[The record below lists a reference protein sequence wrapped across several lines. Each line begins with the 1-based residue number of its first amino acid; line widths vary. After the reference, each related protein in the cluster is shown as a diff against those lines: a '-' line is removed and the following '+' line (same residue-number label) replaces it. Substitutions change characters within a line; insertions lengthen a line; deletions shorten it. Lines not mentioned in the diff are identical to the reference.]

1 MANVEK
7 LIPHILK
14 WEGGNK
20 FTNDPLDRG
29 GATKYGITL
38 NTLISNHYD
47 VNKDGKV
54 NVDDVKALQLD
65 DFKKILKLNY
75 WDKWKADDI
84 INQSLANL
92 LVDWL
97 WGSGKYG
104 IIIPQRL
111 LGVPADGIVGMK
123 TINALNSANQRA
135 LYNKVWEARRQFYY
149 NIVKSNPSQKKWLN
163 GWLNRLNDLKFSE

>member
-1 MANVEK
+1 MANVDL

-14 WEGGNK
+14 WEGGSK

-47 VNKDGKV
+47 TNHDGKV
-54 NVDDVKALQLD
+54 DVNDVKALQLE
-65 DFKKILKLNY
+65 DFKKILKRQY
-75 WDKWKADDI
+75 WDRWQADKI
-84 INQSLANL
+84 NNQSIANL

-97 WGSGKYG
+97 WGSGKWG
-104 IIIPQRL
+104 IILPQRI
-111 LGVPADGIVGMK
+111 LGVTPDGIVGEK
-123 TINALNSANQRA
+123 TINALNSDNQR
-135 LYNKVWEARRQFYY
+135 LIYNKVWEARKQFYEK
-149 NIVKSNPSQKKWLN
+149 IVHNNSSQSKWLQ

>member
-1 MANVEK
+1 MANIDK

-14 WEGGNK
+14 WEGGAK
-20 FTNDPLDRG
+20 YTNDPLDRG

-38 NTLISNHYD
+38 NTLQSIHYD
-47 VNKDGKV
+47 TNKDGKV

-75 WDKWKADDI
+75 WDKWKADEI
-84 INQSLANL
+84 KNQSVANL

-97 WGSGKYG
+97 WGSGVNG
-104 IIIPQRL
+104 IKIPQRL
-111 LGVPADGIVGMK
+111 LGVPADGIVGNA
-123 TINALNSANQRA
+123 TINALNSANQRII
-135 LYNKVWEARRQFYY
+135 YNKVWQARKEFYEK
-149 NIVKSNPSQKKWLN
+149 IVKNNPTQSKWLK